1 MMRQIA
7 IALLAV
13 SAPNGAAQDAEPAW
27 KGLDARQAVR
37 WGNEKLRAGEP
48 SSALAAYEHAES
60 LEPDAYEIPFVEG
73 LGHFAE
79 EDYEQAREAFEKA
92 ALSSNRA
99 LADDAT
105 YGLGACDHAE
115 ALASTDDP
123 QQAVSRLEDAIQ
135 KYENVLAS
143 RPDHEA
149 ARDAIRKAATMRRQ
163 IKQQMQEQ
171 QQQQQG
177 DGENDDSDKEEQQE
191 PSDDQQQSEDS
202 EQQEPSEDD
211 QQDQENQ
218 QSDQQQNDE
227 NESQSQEE
235 QEEQQEQEQS
245 QAQQKEDENI
255 PREQAERRMRE
266 MMQAMRQRQEQRQKP
281 AEKIRLV
288 PVDKDW

>member
-1 MMRQIA
+1 MMRRIA
-7 IALLAV
+7 MALLAV
-13 SAPNGAAQDAEPAW
+13 SAPSGYAQDAEPVW
-27 KGLDARQAVR
+27 KQLDARQAVH
-37 WGNEKLRAGEP
+37 WGNEKLRAGEAR
-48 SSALAAYEHAES
+48 SALEAYEHAES

-143 RPDHEA
+143 RPKHEA

-171 QQQQQG
+171 EQQQQG
-177 DGENDDSDKEEQQE
+177 DGENDESDKEKQQE
-191 PSDDQQQSEDS
+191 QSDDQQQNEDS

-218 QSDQQQNDE
+218 QSDQQQSDE

-235 QEEQQEQEQS
+235 QEEEQEQS
-245 QAQQKEDENI
+245 QAQQEEDENI

-266 MMQAMRQRQEQRQKP
+266 MMQAMRQRKEQRQKP
-281 AEKIRLV
+281 TERIRLV